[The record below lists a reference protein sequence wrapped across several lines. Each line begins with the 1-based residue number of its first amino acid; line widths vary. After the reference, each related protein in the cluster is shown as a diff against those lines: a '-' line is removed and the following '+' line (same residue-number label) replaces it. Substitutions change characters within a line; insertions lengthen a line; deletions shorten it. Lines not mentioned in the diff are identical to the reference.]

1 MNLKRSIFLL
11 LALAI
16 VTSARTQS
24 TTKTQD
30 EFALHFNRA
39 AAYNELSLYGP
50 CIEELNTAIDYARA
64 HHLEEQ
70 RINAVIMLAE
80 IMRKTGDFDKGLEL
94 LTALEGTASYPQLH
108 VQKLGRIAAIYNEQK
123 PTGTI
128 NQPDSVLHYLDS
140 ALKIATTL
148 HLTAEEAGLYNELGY
163 TVSGKNRQL
172 GLSYLLKAAKLF
184 DSLHDTHNYVGAMTN
199 VLRCYLALRDT
210 AKAREIINELLPLTQ
225 GKHWYTAE
233 IELYNNIAGYYKLLG
248 DSVTAQYWNSKADKS
263 LIEDLKS
270 INSSQVHAFRTLYE
284 TKKLKEQVT
293 EMEQEANLKQEA
305 LDRQTARTREL
316 IVYLS
321 ILVLLIMGM
330 VALLLR
336 ERKLKRQLK
345 NANGELHISNEKYQ
359 VLMVESNHR
368 IKNNLQMVISMLQY
382 SENQP
387 SNNSDAFKR
396 MSNKIQT
403 ISALHRH
410 LSVDVHNELVTLD
423 VYFAAIVELYGT
435 ISSTASPIACTVAP
449 VGIRSERIVYFGLI
463 LNEMLANT
471 IEHRTEERGAIM
483 IAVKESGQ
491 NYLFDYRDG
500 SFHDPTAAK
509 GTGSALIRQL
519 IQRVGGS
526 EFRFDPA
533 HGHYQFQFYG

>member
-1 MNLKRSIFLL
+1 MI
-11 LALAI
+11 AI
-16 VTSARTQS
+16 SSRTQS
-24 TTKTQD
+24 TTKTHH

-39 AAYNELSLYGP
+39 TAYNELSLYGP
-50 CIEELNTAIDYARA
+50 CIEELNTGIDYAAA

-94 LTALEGTASYPQLH
+94 LTALKGTASYPQLH
-108 VQKLGRIAAIYNEQK
+108 VQKLGRIAAIYNEQN
-123 PTGTI
+123 PSNGI
-128 NQPDSVLHYLDS
+128 NQHDSVLHYLDS

-163 TVSGKNRQL
+163 TVSGENRQL

-184 DSLHDTHNYVGAMTN
+184 DSLNDTHNYVGAMTN
-199 VLRCYLALRDT
+199 VLRCYLALADT
-210 AKAREIINELLPLTQ
+210 AKARAIINELLPLTQ

-233 IELYNNIAGYYKLLG
+233 IELYNNIAGYHYKLLG
-248 DSVTAQYWNSKADKS
+248 DSVSAQYWNSKADKCI
-263 LIEDLKS
+263 IENLKS
-270 INSSQVHAFRTLYE
+270 INSSQVNAFRTLYE
-284 TKKLKEQVT
+284 TRKLKGQVT
-293 EMEQEANLKQEA
+293 EMEQEAKLKQEA
-305 LDRQTARTREL
+305 LDHQTARTREL

-321 ILVLLIMGM
+321 ILALFIMVV

-336 ERKLKRQLK
+336 ERKFKRQLK
-345 NANGELHISNEKYQ
+345 TTNGELHMSNEKYQ
-359 VLMVESNHR
+359 LLMVESNHR

-382 SENQP
+382 SENQLN
-387 SNNSDAFKR
+387 NNSDAFKR
-396 MSNKIQT
+396 MSDKIQT
-403 ISALHRH
+403 VSALHQH
-410 LSVDVHNELVTLD
+410 LSVDAHNELVKLD
-423 VYFAAIVELYGT
+423 VYFAGIVKLYGN
-435 ISSTASPIACTVAP
+435 ISSTLPVIACTVAP

-471 IEHRTEERGAIM
+471 FEHRTEESGAIM

-491 NYLFDYRDG
+491 HYLFDYRDG

-509 GTGSALIRQL
+509 GTGSTLIRQL

-526 EFRFDPA
+526 GFRFEPA
-533 HGHYQFQFYG
+533 DGHYQFQFYG

>member
-1 MNLKRSIFLL
+1 MNLKRCIFLL
-11 LALAI
+11 LALTI
-16 VTSARTQS
+16 TISARTQS

-39 AAYNELSLYGP
+39 TAYNELSLYGP
-50 CIEELNTAIDYARA
+50 CMEELNTAIDYAVA
-64 HHLEEQ
+64 YHLEEEH
-70 RINAVIMLAE
+70 INAVIMLAE
-80 IMRKTGDFDKGLEL
+80 IMRKTGDFNKGLEL
-94 LTALEGTASYPQLH
+94 LTALKGTASYPQLH
-108 VQKLGRIAAIYNEQK
+108 VQKLGRIAAIYNERQS
-123 PTGTI
+123 TDGI

-172 GLSYLLKAAKLF
+172 GLSYLLKATNLF

-199 VLRCYLALRDT
+199 VLRCYIFLGDT
-210 AKAREIINELLPLTQ
+210 AKARTVINELLPLTQ

-233 IELYNNIAGYYKLLG
+233 TELYNNIAGYHKLLG
-248 DSVTAQYWNSKADKS
+248 DSVTAQYWNSKGDKS
-263 LIEDLKS
+263 TIENLIS

-293 EMEQEANLKQEA
+293 EMEQQANLKQEA

-316 IVYLS
+316 IIYLS
-321 ILVLLIMGM
+321 ILALLIMAM

-345 NANGELHISNEKYQ
+345 TTNGELHMSNEKYQ
-359 VLMVESNHR
+359 LLMVESNHR

-382 SENQP
+382 SENQL
-387 SNNSDAFKR
+387 SNSSNAFKR
-396 MSNKIQT
+396 MSDKIQT
-403 ISALHRH
+403 VSALHQH
-410 LSVDVHNELVTLD
+410 LSVDAHNELVRLD
-423 VYFAAIVELYGT
+423 VYFAGIVELYGN
-435 ISSTASPIACTVAP
+435 ISSAIPTINCTVAP

-471 IEHRTEERGAIM
+471 IEHRTGESGTIM
-483 IAVKESGQ
+483 IAVKETGQ
-491 NYLFDYRDG
+491 HYLFDYRDG
-500 SFHDPTAAK
+500 SFHDPAAAK
-509 GTGSALIRQL
+509 GTGSTLIRQL

-526 EFRFDPA
+526 GFRFEPA
-533 HGHYQFQFYG
+533 DGHYQFQFYG